1 MNSHL
6 DYEKLLDVR
15 RKTIVL
21 GILFLLILG
30 SVVLW
35 LGESYSGSRTRVF
48 LIGIDG
54 ASWDILRKLASENK
68 IPNLRKLMER
78 GASGYLDSINWRK
91 KVDKGYGLF
100 SPNHLVFN
108 CYWKTSIKT
117 WQEDF
122 SFQFR
127 RPKFSD
133 GDMTQARSGSVNPC
147 LSFFPKRSHDS
158 SFNCTSSART
168 SAIQG

>member
-15 RKTIVL
+15 RKTFVL
-21 GILFLLILG
+21 GILFLLIIG

-100 SPNHLVFN
+100 SPII
-108 CYWKTSIKT
+108 WSSIATGKLPSKHGV
-117 WQEDF
+117 EDF
-122 SFQFR
+122 RLPIPGVPNFQMGYDRKQGPVHQHLPFL
-127 RPKFSD
+127 FSK
-133 GDMTQARSGSVNPC
+133 TIA
-147 LSFFPKRSHDS
+147 
-158 SFNCTSSART
+158 
-168 SAIQG
+168 